1 MHVDVVIAYVLVL
14 VPVISYKVFLSMKR
28 YE

>member
-1 MHVDVVIAYVLVL
+1 MYVDVAITYVLVL